1 MDKKS
6 RVSKW
11 LQSELKYD
19 YPSYY
24 AIKNNDLNNFYKNND
39 KNLLLNDTNM
49 IDRILCHGT
58 DYDKKFIQ
66 VFKDKDEDFLHYLNP
81 HTPRYQANM
90 IFNEMI
96 DYCISNGYYDNKKN
110 PIINKSLRNR
120 FYKFCYEN
128 TYI

>member
-58 DYDKKFIQ
+58 EYDKKFIQ
-66 VFKDKDEDFLHYLNP
+66 VFKDKDEDFLHYINP

-96 DYCISNGYYDNKKN
+96 DYCIIMLSFFLNMNLN
-110 PIINKSLRNR
+110 
-120 FYKFCYEN
+120 
-128 TYI
+128 